1 MIMDAASKTIAHMS
15 FEEALI
21 ELEQI
26 VNKIDSGQE
35 TLANSIANFERG
47 IVLKQHC
54 ETLLQQAKLKI
65 EQITQ
70 QNDGSIVTSEIEL

>member
-1 MIMDAASKTIAHMS
+1 MNKNIAEMS
-15 FEEALI
+15 FEEALT

-26 VNKIDSGQE
+26 VNKAESGQE

-47 IVLKQHC
+47 IILKNHC

-70 QNDGSIVTSEIEL
+70 ASDGSVSVSQIEL